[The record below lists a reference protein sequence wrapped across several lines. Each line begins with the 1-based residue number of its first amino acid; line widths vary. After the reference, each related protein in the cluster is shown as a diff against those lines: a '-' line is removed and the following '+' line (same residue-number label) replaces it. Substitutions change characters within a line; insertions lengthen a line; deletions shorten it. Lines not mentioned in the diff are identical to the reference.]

1 MHLTLPLTVP
11 LISPLFQ
18 ASDAQSLQLVLLER
32 GAASL
37 RVEADEARRTMEEAI
52 SESQDR
58 AEQVSSLHAQLAA
71 LSQRLKALDPKAAD
85 RPSGSEPKASIEAEQ
100 GATGSGGGRGVGGG
114 GGEGAGSDD
123 DLTSM
128 DNKAGINVNERH
140 KKAMAALRLEL
151 REAKVKLAIY
161 SPSPDRHLTICN
173 PVHHSGRTC

>member
-1 MHLTLPLTVP
+1 MP

-85 RPSGSEPKASIEAEQ
+85 RPRKEPKASIEAEQ

-123 DLTSM
+123 DLTPM
-128 DNKAGINVNERH
+128 DNKAGINVNERY

-151 REAKVKLAIY
+151 REAKVKLAI